1 MPLRVAELRHVRA
14 QPARVVVLGAGV
26 AGLQA
31 VATARRLGAVVYVSD
46 IRPAVKEQVES
57 LGARFI
63 DPPEM
68 EDKPAESGGYAK
80 QASDA
85 FLAAQRQQLSDQLA
99 EADVA
104 ICTAQ
109 VPGRRAP
116 RLISE
121 DMLDRMRPGSV
132 VVDLAVA
139 QGGNCADTV
148 PSQTVDRNGVKLI
161 GANDLPCTVPN
172 HASFLYSKNLLALL
186 QPCEQPL
193 DVSLGKPYV
202 ILMLGVNGVGKT
214 TLLKQLCQSVTKAYP
229 EIKLYALLIDE
240 RPEEVTDFKRSV
252 TAQVHASSSDESYAN
267 HIRVADKLLD
277 SARKQAGEGH
287 DVMIVIDSLTR
298 LSRVHNSV
306 QKSGGRTMSGG
317 IDAKALEVPRRLFG
331 AARNI
336 ENGGSLTILATV
348 LADTGSRM
356 DQVIFEEFKGTG
368 NMEIVLSRDI
378 AAQRVYPALDIAK
391 SSTRREELLF
401 DPKSIEQFRMLRR
414 GLTQLKPIAGAKK
427 LVELLEKYPSNE
439 VLLQQLFADV

>member
-1 MPLRVAELRHVRA
+1 MPRLLIPIESAAAETRVAASPETLKKFIALGCSVAVERGAGVSSDFLDETYASAGADLVAPGEAQAWGQADVLLCVQSPSPASLGRLRRGALVVGMLSPYGNSELSEALKGCGLSAMALELLPRISRA
-14 QPARVVVLGAGV
+14 QSADVLSSQANIAGYKAVLLGAAALDRYFPMLMTAAGTVQPARVVVLGAGV

-99 EADVA
+99 QADVA

-148 PSQTVDRNGVKLI
+148 PSQTVNRKGVKLI
-161 GANDLPCTVPN
+161 GANELPCSVPN
-172 HASFLYSKNLLALL
+172 HASSLYARNLLALL
-186 QPCEQPL
+186 QP
-193 DVSLGKPYV
+193 
-202 ILMLGVNGVGKT
+202 
-214 TLLKQLCQSVTKAYP
+214 TLQDGQLT
-229 EIKLYALLIDE
+229 
-240 RPEEVTDFKRSV
+240 
-252 TAQVHASSSDESYAN
+252 
-267 HIRVADKLLD
+267 
-277 SARKQAGEGH
+277 
-287 DVMIVIDSLTR
+287 
-298 LSRVHNSV
+298 
-306 QKSGGRTMSGG
+306 
-317 IDAKALEVPRRLFG
+317 
-331 AARNI
+331 
-336 ENGGSLTILATV
+336 
-348 LADTGSRM
+348 
-356 DQVIFEEFKGTG
+356 
-368 NMEIVLSRDI
+368 
-378 AAQRVYPALDIAK
+378 LDI
-391 SSTRREELLF
+391 EDELIAGCLIAH
-401 DPKSIEQFRMLRR
+401 DGSIRR
-414 GLTQLKPIAGAKK
+414 GDVLTPGA
-427 LVELLEKYPSNE
+427 N
-439 VLLQQLFADV
+439 